1 MGIGIDEVEYVAG
14 LARLGLS
21 EKDKELFSNQL
32 SAILEYVAKLNE
44 LDTREVAVTFHVVSH
59 HDMMRDDVPQESFA
73 QETTLA
79 NAPDRARGCFRV
91 PRII

>member
-1 MGIGIDEVEYVAG
+1 MAIGIDEVEYVAG
-14 LARLGLS
+14 LARLALS
-21 EKDKELFSNQL
+21 EKDKELFSTQL

-44 LDTREVAVTFHVVSH
+44 LDTSEVEATFHVVTH
-59 HDMMRDDVPQESFA
+59 RNRVRDDVVQESFG
-73 QETTLA
+73 QETSLG